1 MLRLHC
7 LMLLLLD
14 LGGCLPA
21 SSPAGHA
28 LYIRRPRASAEKVP
42 PLMLQTYV
50 DPSFREAPTMDN
62 WPSHP
67 FMKQFEEGA
76 DAGRPQGDVPV

>member
-1 MLRLHC
+1 ML
-7 LMLLLLD
+7 
-14 LGGCLPA
+14 
-21 SSPAGHA
+21 
-28 LYIRRPRASAEKVP
+28 V
-42 PLMLQTYV
+42 LQTYV

-76 DAGRPQGDVPV
+76 DAGRLQRDLPVCASVPSEAA